1 MQKCGVFANI
11 DYEGVADAGLQELSR
26 VLPSTS
32 HPVTR
37 LVATLD
43 TVESFGKL
51 NERWKLFKKEQV
63 CCYIVFWEGF
73 SGARFFGCVLGYAPC
88 VMPRSTHGCRP
99 FPMSTLRS
107 DTVLIPAFRPL
118 ATSSSSTGTNRRRW
132 RRGRTF

>member
-1 MQKCGVFANI
+1 MQKCAVFANI
-11 DYEGVADAGLQELSR
+11 DYEGVADAGLQELTR

-63 CCYIVFWEGF
+63 CCFCRSI
-73 SGARFFGCVLGYAPC
+73 VLGVLVGRGGVRLC
-88 VMPRSTHGCRP
+88 SR
-99 FPMSTLRS
+99 LRS
-107 DTVLIPAFRPL
+107 LCNASLHT
-118 ATSSSSTGTNRRRW
+118 
-132 RRGRTF
+132 